1 MTRTEVNKFR
11 KVLENIQAELGS
23 GIRSREALTIESSP
37 DDLDRIQNA
46 SERDYAMGNLER
58 DSTRLRET
66 KTAVRRIEAG
76 TFGVC
81 VGCEE
86 DINPRRLA
94 AVPFAPLCIVCQEA
108 ADLERKK
115 PWSELEPSL
124 VLAA

>member
-1 MTRTEVNKFR
+1 MTRTEVSKFR
-11 KVLENIQAELGS
+11 QTLENLQAELGT
-23 GIRSREALTIESSP
+23 GIRNREALTIESSP

-46 SERDYAMGNLER
+46 SERDYAMRNLER
-58 DSTRLRET
+58 NSTRLRET
-66 KTAVRRIEAG
+66 NAAIRRIEAG

-108 ADLERKK
+108 ADLERKT
-115 PWSELEPSL
+115 PWSELEPEL

>member
-1 MTRTEVNKFR
+1 MTRTEVGKFR
-11 KVLENIQAELGS
+11 RALENIQAELGS
-23 GIRSREALTIESSP
+23 GIRNREALTIESSP

-46 SERDYAMGNLER
+46 NERDYAMSHLER
-58 DSTRLRET
+58 NSTRLRE
-66 KTAVRRIEAG
+66 ANAALRRIEAG

-94 AVPFAPLCIVCQEA
+94 AVPFAALCIVCQEA
-108 ADLERKK
+108 ADRERKT
-115 PWSELEPSL
+115 PWNELEPAL

>member
-11 KVLENIQAELGS
+11 QALENIQAELGT
-23 GIRSREALTIESSP
+23 GIRNREALTIESSP

-46 SERDYAMGNLER
+46 SERDYAMSNLER
-58 DSTRLRET
+58 NSTRLRET
-66 KTAVRRIEAG
+66 NAAIRRIEAG

-108 ADLERKK
+108 ADLERKT
-115 PWSELEPSL
+115 PWSEPEPAL

>member
-11 KVLENIQAELGS
+11 KVLENIQAELGT
-23 GIRSREALTIESSP
+23 GIRNREALTIESSP

-46 SERDYAMGNLER
+46 SERDYAMSNLER
-58 DSTRLRET
+58 NSTRLRET
-66 KTAVRRIEAG
+66 NAAIRRIEAG

-108 ADLERKK
+108 ADLERK
-115 PWSELEPSL
+115 
-124 VLAA
+124 

>member
-1 MTRTEVNKFR
+1 MTKLEMNTFR
-11 KVLENIQAELGS
+11 GALENIRAELGN
-23 GIRSREALTIESSP
+23 GIRNHEALTIESSP

-46 SERDYAMGNLER
+46 SERDYAMGILER
-58 DSTRLRET
+58 ESTRLRET
-66 KTAVRRIEAG
+66 RAAIRRIEAG

-81 VGCEE
+81 VGCEQ

-108 ADLERKK
+108 ADLERKT
-115 PWSELEPSL
+115 PWSELEPAL